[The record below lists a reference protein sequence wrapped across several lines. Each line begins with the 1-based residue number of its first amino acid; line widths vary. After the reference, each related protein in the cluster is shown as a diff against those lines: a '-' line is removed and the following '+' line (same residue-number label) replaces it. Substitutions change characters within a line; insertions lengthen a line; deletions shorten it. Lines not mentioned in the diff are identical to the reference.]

1 MEKLRKYLSEP
12 NTNYLIGDDLLR
24 LVGEWNNISKPEFK
38 GWYLSQIIAALVRKI
53 IDPDVFLSVA
63 IDSVRSWDQ
72 FPLVGAALRYG
83 ANPNVYFDVY
93 QLGPAHA
100 LVYAI
105 DRANKHNLP
114 ILERDA
120 LCVMMIVMGSRIND
134 SAFDRPIIRPPTD
147 NNYDKRIVTQVSI
160 PETKYEPSPTVSEWL
175 GSQRLK
181 VISDYRETL
190 KVMGSYVPSIV
201 GASISNK
208 EIAFMIPEYMPTFE
222 YLINC
227 QADTSLFTG
236 YPLDNGGEHTIIKRG
251 EIVGMTQAIKGA
263 CIPAFKTFINSGVE
277 CSYFTMNRLCYHLA
291 EACTLQD
298 QVYYVILL
306 EMMKMAIKNGNTLD
320 TKQYE
325 MLKVADVGSKYNL
338 IGTIEDEYKTP
349 KWSKLCT
356 STNSKTPDYLQKL
369 AFNLGIDKDLPKD
382 KLCQQI
388 TAIGISDPSLVK
400 TSAIN
405 RQRARISSTVY
416 TLSEFG
422 DTKKSCFNGQK
433 DSIIPEEYNDTL
445 MSFYRSGDNV
455 YCHTSTDYQDMLITK
470 KEPLNGD
477 TLTPEYLR
485 QIQSHLDIITSL
497 GIDPSK
503 PVSITKANDM
513 LKQKDEINMDDSN
526 FVSNTITRLIEGEKL
541 SLPEEGDPERLNRAL
556 SYQNY
561 DYSNNLKSIDMY
573 QDLLNKLQPSHQII
587 TFYQAVYY
595 ILRQDP
601 SKTNLFLEGYKESYK
616 IVAPINK
623 KPVNL
628 VPESVKPKQEEITP
642 VVSDKAATTKTKVEP
657 EVRRVVVPVMAKQ
670 ITPEPTKVKDM
681 MWVDENGKEIHPD
694 NLYKYQLMD
703 DTNRQIGSYQMD
715 KKGNYQVDNKSSI
728 IIQPPSQEVTLET
741 EPQYIMIQPPPQKVL
756 VQPPPEEVLI
766 ESPPQKVLVQPTIQR
781 FNVQTEPQQLVFHTS
796 LDEQKTIAK
805 PNYQTYYV
813 SRPVETPTQYMEA
826 YYPPSKYAPA
836 NSYENYMKNPTPIFN
851 SADNRIRPE
860 EIISRKIIN
869 NSVEK

>member
-1 MEKLRKYLSEP
+1 MEKLRKCLSEP

-24 LVGEWNNISKPEFK
+24 LVGEWNTISKPEFK
-38 GWYLSQIIAALVRKI
+38 GWYLSQIIAGLVRKL

-83 ANPNVYFDVY
+83 ANPNVYFQVQ

-105 DRANKHNLP
+105 DRANRHN
-114 ILERDA
+114 IGKLERDA
-120 LCVMMIVMGSRIND
+120 LCLMLIVMGSRIND
-134 SAFDRPIIRPPTD
+134 LAFYREIIKPNVD
-147 NNYDKRIVTQVSI
+147 NNYDKRIVTQVST
-160 PETKYEPSPTVSEWL
+160 PEMKYEPSPTVIEWS
-175 GSQRLK
+175 GSQELK
-181 VISDYRETL
+181 DISDYNKTL
-190 KVMGSYVPSIV
+190 RNMGSYVASIV

-227 QADTSLFTG
+227 QADASLFTG
-236 YPLDNGGEHTIIKRG
+236 YPLDNGGTHTIINRG

-263 CIPAFKTFINSGVE
+263 CIPAFKTFVNSGIE

-320 TKQYE
+320 SKQYE

-338 IGTIEDEYKTP
+338 VSTIEEEYKTP

-356 STNSKTPDYLQKL
+356 SVSNKTPDYLQRL

-382 KLCQQI
+382 KLCHQI
-388 TAIGISDPSLVK
+388 SAINMSDPSLVK

-422 DTKKSCFNGQK
+422 DVKKSCFNGQK

-455 YCHTSTDYQDMLITK
+455 YCHTSADFQDMLITK
-470 KEPLNGD
+470 KEPIDNSPLPPD
-477 TLTPEYLR
+477 YLR
-485 QIQSHLDIITSL
+485 QIQSQLDIITSL
-497 GIDPSK
+497 GINPSE

-513 LKQKDEINMDDSN
+513 LKQKDNINMDDTN
-526 FVSNTITRLIEGEKL
+526 FVSNTITRLLEGEKL
-541 SLPEEGDPERLNRAL
+541 PLPEEGDPDRLNRSL
-556 SYQNY
+556 SYEGY
-561 DYSNNLKSIDMY
+561 DYSGNLKSLDMK
-573 QDLLNKLQPSHQII
+573 QDLLDKLQPSHQII

-601 SKTNLFLEGYKESYK
+601 SKTSLFLDGYRESYK
-616 IVAPINK
+616 NIAPINK
-623 KPVNL
+623 KPINL
-628 VPESVKPKQEEITP
+628 VPESVKPKEEVGP
-642 VVSDKAATTKTKVEP
+642 PPKKEQ
-657 EVRRVVVPVMAKQ
+657 EVRKVIVPVMAKQ
-670 ITPEPTKVKDM
+670 ITSETTKVRDV
-681 MWVDENGKEIHPD
+681 MWVDEYGKEILPKDLH
-694 NLYKYQLMD
+694 KYQLMD
-703 DTNRQIGSYQMD
+703 E
-715 KKGNYQVDNKSSI
+715 GNLVDSKNKSAI
-728 IIQPPSQEVTLET
+728 IIQPPTQQVTLET
-741 EPQYIMIQPPPQKVL
+741 EPQYITIQPPPQKIL
-756 VQPPPEEVLI
+756 VQPPPEEILI
-766 ESPPQKVLVQPTIQR
+766 ESPPQKVLVQPSIQR
-781 FNVQTEPQQLVFHTS
+781 VNLQTEPQQLIFHTS
-796 LDEQKTIAK
+796 LDEQKTVPK
-805 PNYQTYYV
+805 PIQQTYYV
-813 SRPVETPTQYMEA
+813 SRQVETPTQYMEA
-826 YYPPSKYAPA
+826 YYPPSKYAPI
-836 NSYENYMKNPTPIFN
+836 NSYENYMKNPTPIIN
-851 SADNRIRPE
+851 PTDDRVRPE
-860 EIISRKIIN
+860 EIISRKIVN
-869 NSVEK
+869 NSPEK